1 MAALKEITKLVV
13 KELWSR
19 QPERRAGGMVLSS
32 GESELA
38 TQIAAAA
45 DAGGAG
51 ARARKPDRGELVG
64 VSFSRLFSGPAGA
77 AIARTEHA
85 IAERTFG
92 AAVRGAAQAVADLLE
107 GLPVDE
113 TRAAARAALLGL
125 DGREF
130 LRLGRLAQKPD
141 AIATEQDALYA
152 LYVLVA
158 ASVKA
163 ERV

>member
-1 MAALKEITKLVV
+1 V
-13 KELWSR
+13 KDLRAR
-19 QPERRAGGMVLSS
+19 QPERQPGMVLSG

-38 TQIAAAA
+38 TQIQAAANAGAAAA
-45 DAGGAG
+45 GH
-51 ARARKPDRGELVG
+51 RKRDRGELVG
-64 VSFSRLFSGPAGA
+64 VSFARLAPGAGGV

-92 AAVRGAAQAVADLLE
+92 AAVRSAAHAVADLLE
-107 GLPVDE
+107 GLPVDD

-125 DGREF
+125 DGRER

-141 AIATEQDALYA
+141 AMVTEQDALFA

-163 ERV
+163 ERI